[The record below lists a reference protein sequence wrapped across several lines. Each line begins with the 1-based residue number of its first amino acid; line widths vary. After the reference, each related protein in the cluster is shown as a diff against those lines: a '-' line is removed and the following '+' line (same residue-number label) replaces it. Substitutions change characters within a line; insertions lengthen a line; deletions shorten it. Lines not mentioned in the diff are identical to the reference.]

1 MRHPELVEGS
11 LAMTRV
17 GWGIKPIICTIFMT
31 SGIHISVKAEPIF
44 EMAGFPVTNS
54 LIFSWIAMLLFLLVC
69 VYYAKSIKN
78 REKSGLFYVLNLFF
92 TYIYNLIES
101 VLHDKVTFFY
111 PLLGAYFFYILF
123 NNWLGIMPTVGSVL
137 VKPYVVHNEQVPSA
151 SEESK
156 ESIQQ
161 NAHEGEIK
169 INDTLKDKDESH
181 KVNKI
186 PLFRSNNADLNA
198 TVALAL
204 ITVFFVQF
212 YGFKYNG
219 LGYLKKFFNFSSP
232 IMAFVGILELISEFA
247 RILSFAFRLFGNV
260 LAGEILITIV
270 SAIIPPMTSFILM
283 PFFTLEIMAGA
294 IQALVFTMISTVLIG
309 MATQKAHH

>member
-1 MRHPELVEGS
+1 
-11 LAMTRV
+11 
-17 GWGIKPIICTIFMT
+17 MT

>member
-1 MRHPELVEGS
+1 
-11 LAMTRV
+11 
-17 GWGIKPIICTIFMT
+17 MT

-44 EMAGFPVTNS
+44 EIAGFPVTNS
-54 LIFSWIAMLLFLLVC
+54 LIFSWIAMLLFLLIGI
-69 VYYAKSIKN
+69 YYAKSIKKRN
-78 REKSGLFYVLNLFF
+78 KSRLFYLLNLFF
-92 TYIYNLIES
+92 TYIHNLIES
-101 VLHDKVTFFY
+101 VLHDKVTYFY

-137 VKPYVVHNEQVPSA
+137 VKPFVIESSQATVVSRQTNIVDSEQ
-151 SEESK
+151 EIHESK
-156 ESIQQ
+156 S
-161 NAHEGEIK
+161 EGEANK
-169 INDTLKDKDESH
+169 TADTENDKHEVS
-181 KVNKI
+181 KI

-198 TVALAL
+198 TIALAL

-247 RILSFAFRLFGNV
+247 RILSFAFRLFGNI

-270 SAIIPPMTSFILM
+270 AALLPPIASFILV

-309 MATQKAHH
+309 MATQKAQH